1 MNFNFDQH
9 IRFNGTLNEG
19 GNAIRSSSPV
29 RGDKALPIAEKVI
42 GILKEKYPETDF
54 APIGSVGKKN
64 SEQTSSDIDIAVE
77 LDFSESENVT
87 EVLKE
92 KYPDMEIKSMKG
104 LHILSVG
111 LPYESKVVQVDL
123 MFFPDIELAKF
134 FYHSPDFTKNESE
147 FKGSVRNML
156 MTSILKNIP
165 VQGYRNTTFDNGHVK
180 DLYKYSFNP
189 EKGLVILHQSFEGKD
204 GQERKTKQTIK
215 EDTVEVSKDVD
226 EIVKFMMGEEAD
238 LSTVSSFESMVD
250 WMRTDKF
257 PYNDFNEH
265 IFEDLVEYI
274 DKQTPEFTDKVCKYI
289 SGKNGEV
296 SERKVFRKLGD
307 VLKESFVRKTAD
319 KDSAN
324 SMVAKADES
333 VKITFE
339 MTIGKCIDLVR
350 HLLNEDYL
358 ETDDEEITDNQTF
371 LCIPLNDTGDIYA
384 SKMHLDLGSKH
395 FFLLY
400 SRYDESIDDNEY
412 YSFDFDIH
420 WDEKPSDGF
429 LSHRE
434 YAEIVNMYRHVLER
448 TQELGGV
455 YFDNRDLSSVAESL
469 EELEVTGMITKES
482 YKKYLWAKEQV
493 SEEEDDEYF
502 NESFVRKISD
512 KNTKD
517 LESYADE
524 IAFNVEEVLKK
535 IVEMYSSEGHLF
547 FSVDTY
553 SYIWLP
559 MPYEG
564 DINEDDTF
572 VNDEGLYPAAVL
584 FSKYNDG
591 GEFDTTRLLVRFA
604 ENNPDAEVS
613 AENDEYFSELSLENQ
628 HKICS
633 LVADV
638 FGVPFSELVK
648 KSEDFHLQENR
659 LTESFTKKIGSKKVG
674 SLQSDADEVFKMTP
688 ELAMEIIRQKVFN
701 PLGWEEGED
710 TEDYEDCKDY
720 YIETGKYFNDSDTI
734 VCRFGIEG
742 FDYNYEGEFEME
754 IRFCN
759 FGYKSPDFKSEVRD
773 EWGVLFR
780 FGISNCSKGDIDFVL
795 GDKFFRNPSD
805 YRDFYRLNQQSID
818 TLIHILNIIGLRH
831 PDDETIGYE
840 GGPYRTLRYGD
851 DDVYRMFI
859 YCDTFNLSELY
870 QYMDEDSKDYYDSV
884 REEFMENDEY
894 NEEDY

>member
-1 MNFNFDQH
+1 MNFNFDRH
-9 IRFNGTLNEG
+9 IRLVRTLNEG
-19 GNAIRSSSPV
+19 GNAIKSSSPV
-29 RGDKALPIAEKVI
+29 SGDKALPIAEKVI
-42 GILKEKYPETDF
+42 GILKERYPDTEF

-64 SEQTSSDIDIAVE
+64 AEQTSGDIDIAVE
-77 LDFSESENVT
+77 LDFSESENVKK
-87 EVLKE
+87 VLEE

-104 LHILSVG
+104 LRILSVG
-111 LPYESKVVQVDL
+111 LPYESQVVQVDL

-165 VQGYRNTTFDNGHVK
+165 VQDYRNTTFENGHVK

-215 EDTVEVSKDVD
+215 DDTVEVSKNVE
-226 EIVKFMMGEEAD
+226 EIVKFMMGEDAD

-257 PYNDFNEH
+257 PYSDFNEH
-265 IFEDLVEYI
+265 IFEDLMEYV
-274 DKQTPEFTDKVCKYI
+274 DKQTPEFMEDVRNYI
-289 SGKNGEV
+289 NSGNKGI

-307 VLKESFVRKTAD
+307 VLKESFIRKTAD
-319 KDSAN
+319 KGSVN
-324 SMVAKADES
+324 SIVDKADES

-339 MTIGKCIDLVR
+339 MTIDKCMELVR
-350 HLLNEDYL
+350 RLLNEDYL
-358 ETDDEEITDNQTF
+358 ESDEGEVTDNQTF
-371 LCIPLNDTGDIYA
+371 LYIPLNDTCESYTVE
-384 SKMHLDLGSKH
+384 MNLDLRSKH
-395 FFLLY
+395 FFLTY
-400 SRYDESIDDNEY
+400 PCYNKSIDDNEY

-429 LSHRE
+429 LSQRE
-434 YAEIVNMYRHVLER
+434 YDEIVNMCRHVLER

-455 YFDNRDLSSVAESL
+455 YYDSIDLSSVAESL

-502 NESFVRKISD
+502 NESFIRKTSG
-512 KNTKD
+512 KNVKD
-517 LESYADE
+517 LESSADE
-524 IAFNVEEVLKK
+524 IAFNVEEILKK
-535 IVEMYSSEGHLF
+535 IVEMYSSEGHN
-547 FSVDTY
+547 SAETY

-572 VNDEGLYPAAVL
+572 VNDEGLYPTAVL

-604 ENNPDAEVS
+604 ENNPNAEVS

-628 HKICS
+628 RKICS

-648 KSEDFHLQENR
+648 KSEDFHLQESL
-659 LTESFTKKIGSKKVG
+659 LTESFTGRIGNRKGKDLRSDSDKVF
-674 SLQSDADEVFKMTP
+674 EMTP
-688 ELAMEIIRQKVFN
+688 ESAMEIIRQKVFN
-701 PLGWEEGED
+701 PLEWIEGDESD
-710 TEDYEDCKDY
+710 GKDY
-720 YIETGKYFNDSDTI
+720 HISTDHNSYHDNDVIT
-734 VCRFGIEG
+734 CYFGIEG
-742 FDYNYEGEFEME
+742 FDYDYEDEFSME

-759 FGYKSPDFKSEVRD
+759 FGLSYPNFSKEVRGK
-773 EWGVLFR
+773 WGISFR
-780 FGISNCSKGDIDFVL
+780 FGISSCSQGDIDFVL
-795 GDKFFRNPSD
+795 GDKLFRNPSD
-805 YRDFYRLNQQSID
+805 YRDYYKLNYQSIG
-818 TLIHILNIIGLRH
+818 TLIDILKLIGLRH
-831 PDDETIGYE
+831 PYDETVGYE
-840 GGPYRTLRYGD
+840 GGPYHTLSYGD
-851 DDVYRMFI
+851 VSVYSMFI

-870 QYMDEDSKDYYDSV
+870 KYMDESSKDFYDLTKES
-884 REEFMENDEY
+884 FQENDEFY
-894 NEEDY
+894 DEEDY

>member
-1 MNFNFDQH
+1 MNFNFDRH
-9 IRFNGTLNEG
+9 IRLDRTLNEG
-19 GNAIRSSSPV
+19 GNAIKSSSPV
-29 RGDKALPIAEKVI
+29 SGDKALPIAEKVI
-42 GILKEKYPETDF
+42 GILKERYPDTEF

-64 SEQTSSDIDIAVE
+64 AEQTSGDIDIAVE
-77 LDFSESENVT
+77 LDFSESENVK

-111 LPYESKVVQVDL
+111 LPYESQVVQVDL

-165 VQGYRNTTFDNGHVK
+165 VQDYRNTTFENGHVK

-215 EDTVEVSKDVD
+215 DDTVEVSKNVE
-226 EIVKFMMGEEAD
+226 EIVKFMMGEDAD

-257 PYNDFNEH
+257 PYSDFNEH
-265 IFEDLVEYI
+265 IFEDLMEYV
-274 DKQTPEFTDKVCKYI
+274 DKQTPEFTEDVRNYI
-289 SGKNGEV
+289 NSGNKGI

-319 KDSAN
+319 KDSVN
-324 SMVAKADES
+324 SIVDKADES

-339 MTIGKCIDLVR
+339 MTIGKCMELAR
-350 HLLNEDYL
+350 RLLDEDYL
-358 ETDDEEITDNQTF
+358 ESVEEEITDNQTF
-371 LCIPLNDTGDIYA
+371 LCIPLNDTGESYT
-384 SKMHLDLGSKH
+384 SEMNLDLRSKH
-395 FFLLY
+395 FFLIY
-400 SRYDESIDDNEY
+400 SCYNKSRDDNEY

-429 LSHRE
+429 LSQKE
-434 YAEIVNMYRHVLER
+434 YDEIVNMYRHVLER

-455 YFDNRDLSSVAESL
+455 YFDSMDLSSVAESL

-502 NESFVRKISD
+502 NESFIRKISD
-512 KNTKD
+512 KNAKD
-517 LESYADE
+517 LESSADE
-524 IAFNVEEVLKK
+524 ITFNVEEILKK
-535 IVEMYSSEGHLF
+535 IVEMYSSEGH
-547 FSVDTY
+547 Y
-553 SYIWLP
+553 SAEAYRYIWLP

-564 DINEDDTF
+564 DINVDDTF
-572 VNDEGLYPAAVL
+572 VNDEGLYPTAVL

-628 HKICS
+628 RKICS
-633 LVADV
+633 LVAEV

-648 KSEDFHLQENR
+648 KSEDFHLQESL
-659 LTESFTKKIGSKKVG
+659 LTESFTGRIVNRKGKD
-674 SLQSDADEVFKMTP
+674 LRSDADKVFEMTP
-688 ELAMEIIRQKVFN
+688 DSAIFIIRQKVFN
-701 PLGWEEGED
+701 PLEWIEGDEAD
-710 TEDYEDCKDY
+710 GKDY
-720 YIETGKYFNDSDTI
+720 YISTDHNSYYDNDVIT
-734 VCRFGIEG
+734 CHFGIEG
-742 FDYNYEGEFEME
+742 FDYDYEDEFSMK

-759 FGYKSPDFKSEVRD
+759 FGLSYPNFSKEVRG
-773 EWGVLFR
+773 EWGISFR
-780 FGISNCSKGDIDFVL
+780 FGISSCSQGDIDFVL
-795 GDKFFRNPSD
+795 GDKLFKNPSD
-805 YRDFYRLNQQSID
+805 YMDYYKLNNQSIG
-818 TLIHILNIIGLRH
+818 TLIDILKLIGLRH
-831 PDDETIGYE
+831 PDDETVGYE
-840 GGPYRTLRYGD
+840 GGRYHTLRYGD
-851 DDVYRMFI
+851 ESVYRMFI

-870 QYMDEDSKDYYDSV
+870 KYMDESSKEFYDLTKES
-884 REEFMENDEY
+884 FQENDEY
-894 NEEDY
+894 DEEEY

>member
-1 MNFNFDQH
+1 MNFNFDRH
-9 IRFNGTLNEG
+9 IRLDRTLNEG
-19 GNAIRSSSPV
+19 GNAIKSSSPV
-29 RGDKALPIAEKVI
+29 SGDKALPIAEKVI
-42 GILKEKYPETDF
+42 GILKERYPDTEF

-64 SEQTSSDIDIAVE
+64 AEQTSGDIDIAVE
-77 LDFSESENVT
+77 LDFSESENVKK
-87 EVLKE
+87 VLEE

-104 LHILSVG
+104 LRILSVG
-111 LPYESKVVQVDL
+111 LPYDNQVVQVDL

-165 VQGYRNTTFDNGHVK
+165 VQDYRNTTFENGHVK

-215 EDTVEVSKDVD
+215 DDTVEVSKNVE
-226 EIVKFMMGEEAD
+226 EIVKFMMGEDAD

-257 PYNDFNEH
+257 PYSDFNEH
-265 IFEDLVEYI
+265 IFEDLMEYV
-274 DKQTPEFTDKVCKYI
+274 DKQTPEFMENVRNYI
-289 SGKNGEV
+289 NSGNKGI
-296 SERKVFRKLGD
+296 SERKIFRKLGD

-319 KDSAN
+319 KDSVN
-324 SMVAKADES
+324 SIVDKADES

-339 MTIGKCIDLVR
+339 MTIGKCMELVR
-350 HLLNEDYL
+350 RLFNEDYL
-358 ETDDEEITDNQTF
+358 ESDEEEITDNQTF
-371 LCIPLNDTGDIYA
+371 LYIPLNDTCESYTVE
-384 SKMHLDLGSKH
+384 MNLDLRSKH
-395 FFLLY
+395 FFLTY
-400 SRYDESIDDNEY
+400 PCYNKSIDDNEY

-429 LSHRE
+429 LSQRE
-434 YAEIVNMYRHVLER
+434 YDEIVNMCRHVLER

-455 YFDNRDLSSVAESL
+455 YYDSIDLSSVAESL

-502 NESFVRKISD
+502 NESFIRKTSG
-512 KNTKD
+512 KNAKD
-517 LESYADE
+517 LESSADE
-524 IAFNVEEVLKK
+524 ITFNVEEILKK
-535 IVEMYSSEGHLF
+535 IVEMYSSEGQN
-547 FSVDTY
+547 SAETY

-604 ENNPDAEVS
+604 ENNPNAEVS
-613 AENDEYFSELSLENQ
+613 AENDEHFSELSLENQ
-628 HKICS
+628 RKICS

-648 KSEDFHLQENR
+648 KSEEFHLQESL
-659 LTESFTKKIGSKKVG
+659 LTESFTGRIGNRKGKDLRSDSDKVF
-674 SLQSDADEVFKMTP
+674 EMTP
-688 ELAMEIIRQKVFN
+688 ESAMEIIRQKVFN
-701 PLGWEEGED
+701 PLEWIEGDESD
-710 TEDYEDCKDY
+710 GKDY
-720 YIETGKYFNDSDTI
+720 HISTDHNSYHDNDVIT
-734 VCRFGIEG
+734 CYFGIEG
-742 FDYNYEGEFEME
+742 FDYDYEDEFSME

-759 FGYKSPDFKSEVRD
+759 FGLSYPNFSKEVGGK
-773 EWGVLFR
+773 WGISFR
-780 FGISNCSKGDIDFVL
+780 FGISSCSQGDIDFVL
-795 GDKFFRNPSD
+795 GDKLFRNPSD
-805 YRDFYRLNQQSID
+805 YRDYYKLNYQSIG
-818 TLIHILNIIGLRH
+818 TLIDILKLIGLRH
-831 PDDETIGYE
+831 PYDETVGYE
-840 GGPYRTLRYGD
+840 GGPYHTLRYGD
-851 DDVYRMFI
+851 VSVYKMFI

-870 QYMDEDSKDYYDSV
+870 KYMDESSKDFYDLTKES
-884 REEFMENDEY
+884 FQKNDEFY
-894 NEEDY
+894 DEEDY

>member
-1 MNFNFDQH
+1 MNFNFDRH
-9 IRFNGTLNEG
+9 IRLDRTLNEG
-19 GNAIRSSSPV
+19 GNAIKSSSPV
-29 RGDKALPIAEKVI
+29 SGDKALPIAEKVI
-42 GILKEKYPETDF
+42 GILKERYPDTEF

-64 SEQTSSDIDIAVE
+64 AEQTSGDIDIAVE
-77 LDFSESENVT
+77 LDFSESENVKK
-87 EVLKE
+87 VLEE

-111 LPYESKVVQVDL
+111 LPYESQVVQVDL

-134 FYHSPDFTKNESE
+134 FYHSPDFTKNESK

-165 VQGYRNTTFDNGHVK
+165 VQDYRNTTFENGHIK
-180 DLYKYSFNP
+180 DLYKYFFNP

-215 EDTVEVSKDVD
+215 DDTVEVSKNVE
-226 EIVKFMMGEEAD
+226 EIVKFMMGEDAD

-257 PYNDFNEH
+257 PYSDFNEH
-265 IFEDLVEYI
+265 IFEDLMEYV
-274 DKQTPEFTDKVCKYI
+274 DKQTPEFTEDVRNYI
-289 SGKNGEV
+289 NSGNKGI

-307 VLKESFVRKTAD
+307 VLKESFIRKTAD
-319 KDSAN
+319 KDSVN
-324 SMVAKADES
+324 SIVDKADES

-339 MTIGKCIDLVR
+339 MTIGKCMELVR
-350 HLLNEDYL
+350 RLLDEDYL
-358 ETDDEEITDNQTF
+358 ESDEEEITDNQTF
-371 LCIPLNDTGDIYA
+371 LCIPLNDTGESYT
-384 SKMHLDLGSKH
+384 SEMNLDLRSKH
-395 FFLLY
+395 FFLIY
-400 SRYDESIDDNEY
+400 SCYNKSIDDNEY

-429 LSHRE
+429 LSQRE
-434 YAEIVNMYRHVLER
+434 YDEIVNMYRHVLER

-455 YFDNRDLSSVAESL
+455 YFDSMDLSSVAESL

-502 NESFVRKISD
+502 NESFTRKTSD
-512 KNTKD
+512 KNAKD
-517 LESYADE
+517 LESSSDE
-524 IAFNVEEVLKK
+524 ITFNVEEILKK
-535 IVEMYSSEGHLF
+535 IVEMYSSEGHY
-547 FSVDTY
+547 SAETY

-572 VNDEGLYPAAVL
+572 VNDEGLYPTAVL

-604 ENNPDAEVS
+604 ENNPNAEVS

-628 HKICS
+628 RKICS
-633 LVADV
+633 LVAEV

-648 KSEDFHLQENR
+648 KSEDFHLQESL
-659 LTESFTKKIGSKKVG
+659 LTESFTSRIGNRKGKD
-674 SLQSDADEVFKMTP
+674 LRSDADKVFEMTP
-688 ELAMEIIRQKVFN
+688 DSAMEIIRQKVFN
-701 PLGWEEGED
+701 PLEWIEGD
-710 TEDYEDCKDY
+710 DANGKDY
-720 YIETGKYFNDSDTI
+720 HISTDHNSYHDNDVIT
-734 VCRFGIEG
+734 CHFGIEG
-742 FDYNYEGEFEME
+742 FDYDYEDEFSME

-759 FGYKSPDFKSEVRD
+759 FGLSYPNFSKEVRGK
-773 EWGVLFR
+773 WGISFR
-780 FGISNCSKGDIDFVL
+780 FGISSCSQGDIDFVL
-795 GDKFFRNPSD
+795 GDKLFRNPSD
-805 YRDFYRLNQQSID
+805 YRDYYKLNYQSIG
-818 TLIHILNIIGLRH
+818 TLIDILKLIGLRH
-831 PDDETIGYE
+831 PDDETVGYE
-840 GGPYRTLRYGD
+840 GGPYHTLRYGD
-851 DDVYRMFI
+851 ESVYRMFI

-870 QYMDEDSKDYYDSV
+870 KYMDESSKEFYDLTKESFQ
-884 REEFMENDEY
+884 EYDEY
-894 NEEDY
+894 DEEDY

>member
-1 MNFNFDQH
+1 MNFNFDRH
-9 IRFNGTLNEG
+9 IRLDRTLNEG
-19 GNAIRSSSPV
+19 GNAIKSSSPV
-29 RGDKALPIAEKVI
+29 SGDKALPIAEKVI
-42 GILKEKYPETDF
+42 GILKERYPDTEF

-64 SEQTSSDIDIAVE
+64 AEQTSGDIDIAVE
-77 LDFSESENVT
+77 LDFSESENVK

-92 KYPDMEIKSMKG
+92 KYPDMEINSMKG

-111 LPYESKVVQVDL
+111 LPYESQVVQVDL

-165 VQGYRNTTFDNGHVK
+165 VQDYRNTTFENGHIK

-215 EDTVEVSKDVD
+215 DDTVEVSKNVE
-226 EIVKFMMGEEAD
+226 EIVKFMMGEDAD

-257 PYNDFNEH
+257 PYSDFNEH
-265 IFEDLVEYI
+265 IFEDLMEYV
-274 DKQTPEFTDKVCKYI
+274 DKQTPEFMEDVRNYI
-289 SGKNGEV
+289 NSGNKGI

-307 VLKESFVRKTAD
+307 VLKESFIRKTAD

-324 SMVAKADES
+324 SIVGKADES

-339 MTIGKCIDLVR
+339 MTIGKCMELVR
-350 HLLNEDYL
+350 RLLDEDYL
-358 ETDDEEITDNQTF
+358 ESDEEEITDNQTF
-371 LCIPLNDTGDIYA
+371 LCIPLNDTGESYT
-384 SKMHLDLGSKH
+384 SEMNLDLRSKH
-395 FFLLY
+395 FFLRY
-400 SRYDESIDDNEY
+400 SCYNKSIDDNEY
-412 YSFDFDIH
+412 YSFDFNIH

-429 LSHRE
+429 LSQRE
-434 YAEIVNMYRHVLER
+434 YDEIVNMYRHVIER

-455 YFDNRDLSSVAESL
+455 YIDSMDLSSVAESL

-482 YKKYLWAKEQV
+482 YKRYLWAKEQV

-502 NESFVRKISD
+502 NESFIRKTSD
-512 KNTKD
+512 KNAKD
-517 LESYADE
+517 LESSADE
-524 IAFNVEEVLKK
+524 IAFNVEEILKK
-535 IVEMYSSEGHLF
+535 IVEMYSSEGHN
-547 FSVDTY
+547 SAETY

-572 VNDEGLYPAAVL
+572 VNDEGLYPTAIL

-604 ENNPDAEVS
+604 ENNPNAEVS
-613 AENDEYFSELSLENQ
+613 AENDEYFSELSLDNQ
-628 HKICS
+628 RKICS

-648 KSEDFHLQENR
+648 KSEDFHLQESL
-659 LTESFTKKIGSKKVG
+659 LTESFTSRISNRKGKD
-674 SLQSDADEVFKMTP
+674 LRSDADKVFEMTP
-688 ELAMEIIRQKVFN
+688 ESAMEIIRQKVFN
-701 PLGWEEGED
+701 PLEWIEGDEAD
-710 TEDYEDCKDY
+710 GEDY
-720 YIETGKYFNDSDTI
+720 YISTDHNSYHDNDVIT
-734 VCRFGIEG
+734 CYFGIEG
-742 FDYNYEGEFEME
+742 FDYDYEDEFSME

-759 FGYKSPDFKSEVRD
+759 FGLSDPNFSKEVRGK
-773 EWGVLFR
+773 WGISFR
-780 FGISNCSKGDIDFVL
+780 FGISSCSQGDIDFVL
-795 GDKFFRNPSD
+795 GDKLFRNPSD
-805 YRDFYRLNQQSID
+805 YRDYYKLNYQSIG
-818 TLIHILNIIGLRH
+818 TLIDILKLIGLRH
-831 PDDETIGYE
+831 PYDETVGYE
-840 GGPYRTLRYGD
+840 GGPYHTLSYGD
-851 DDVYRMFI
+851 ESVYSMFI

-870 QYMDEDSKDYYDSV
+870 KYMDESSKDFYDLTKES
-884 REEFMENDEY
+884 FQENDEFY
-894 NEEDY
+894 DEEDY

>member
-1 MNFNFDQH
+1 MNFNFDRH
-9 IRFNGTLNEG
+9 IRLDRTLNEG
-19 GNAIRSSSPV
+19 GNAIKSSSPV
-29 RGDKALPIAEKVI
+29 SGDKALPIAEKVI
-42 GILKEKYPETDF
+42 GILKERYPDTEF

-64 SEQTSSDIDIAVE
+64 AEQTSGDIDIAVE
-77 LDFSESENVT
+77 LDFSESENVKK
-87 EVLKE
+87 VLEE

-111 LPYESKVVQVDL
+111 LPYESQVVQVDL

-134 FYHSPDFTKNESE
+134 FYHSPDFTRNESE

-165 VQGYRNTTFDNGHVK
+165 VQDYRNTTFENGHIK

-215 EDTVEVSKDVD
+215 DDTVEVSKNVE
-226 EIVKFMMGEEAD
+226 EIVKFMMGEDAD

-257 PYNDFNEH
+257 PYSDFNEH
-265 IFEDLVEYI
+265 IFEDLMEYV
-274 DKQTPEFTDKVCKYI
+274 DKQTPEFTEDVRNYI
-289 SGKNGEV
+289 NSGNKGI

-324 SMVAKADES
+324 SIVDKADES

-339 MTIGKCIDLVR
+339 MTIGKCMELVR
-350 HLLNEDYL
+350 RLLDEDYL
-358 ETDDEEITDNQTF
+358 ESDEEEITDNQTF
-371 LCIPLNDTGDIYA
+371 LCIPLNDTGESYT
-384 SKMHLDLGSKH
+384 SEMNLDLRSKH
-395 FFLLY
+395 FFLIY
-400 SRYDESIDDNEY
+400 SCYNKSIDDNEY

-429 LSHRE
+429 LSQRE
-434 YAEIVNMYRHVLER
+434 YDEIVNMYRHVLER

-455 YFDNRDLSSVAESL
+455 YFDSMDLSSVAESL

-482 YKKYLWAKEQV
+482 YEKYLWAKEQV

-502 NESFVRKISD
+502 NESFIRKTTD

-517 LESYADE
+517 LESSADE
-524 IAFNVEEVLKK
+524 ITFNVEEVLKK
-535 IVEMYSSEGHLF
+535 IVEMYSSEGHY
-547 FSVDTY
+547 SAETY

-604 ENNPDAEVS
+604 ENNPNAEVS

-628 HKICS
+628 RKICS

-648 KSEDFHLQENR
+648 KSEDFHLQESL
-659 LTESFTKKIGSKKVG
+659 LTESFTGRISNRKGKD
-674 SLQSDADEVFKMTP
+674 LRSDADKVFEMTP
-688 ELAMEIIRQKVFN
+688 DSAMEIIRQKVFN
-701 PLGWEEGED
+701 PLEWVEGDES
-710 TEDYEDCKDY
+710 DCEDY
-720 YIETGKYFNDSDTI
+720 YISADHNSYHDNDVIT
-734 VCRFGIEG
+734 CYFGIEG
-742 FDYNYEGEFEME
+742 FDYDYEDEFSME

-759 FGYKSPDFKSEVRD
+759 FGLSYPNFSKEVRGK
-773 EWGVLFR
+773 WGISFR
-780 FGISNCSKGDIDFVL
+780 FGISSCSQGDIDFVL
-795 GDKFFRNPSD
+795 GDKLFRNPSD
-805 YRDFYRLNQQSID
+805 YRDYYKLNYQSIG
-818 TLIHILNIIGLRH
+818 TLIDILKLIGLRH
-831 PDDETIGYE
+831 PYDETVGYE
-840 GGPYRTLRYGD
+840 GGPYHTLSYGD
-851 DDVYRMFI
+851 ESVYRMFI

-870 QYMDEDSKDYYDSV
+870 KYMDESSKDFYDLTKES
-884 REEFMENDEY
+884 FQENDEFY
-894 NEEDY
+894 DEEDY

>member
-1 MNFNFDQH
+1 MNFNFDRH
-9 IRFNGTLNEG
+9 IRLDRTLNEG
-19 GNAIRSSSPV
+19 GNAIKSSSPV
-29 RGDKALPIAEKVI
+29 SGDKALPIAEKVI
-42 GILKEKYPETDF
+42 GILKERYPDTEF

-64 SEQTSSDIDIAVE
+64 AEQTSGDIDIAVE
-77 LDFSESENVT
+77 LDFSESENVKK
-87 EVLKE
+87 VLEE

-111 LPYESKVVQVDL
+111 LPYESQVVQVDL

-165 VQGYRNTTFDNGHVK
+165 VQDYRNTTFENGHVK

-215 EDTVEVSKDVD
+215 DDTVEVSKNVE
-226 EIVKFMMGEEAD
+226 EIVKFMMGEDAD

-257 PYNDFNEH
+257 PYSDFNEH
-265 IFEDLVEYI
+265 IFEDLMEYV
-274 DKQTPEFTDKVCKYI
+274 DKQTPEFMEDVRNYI
-289 SGKNGEV
+289 NSGNKGI

-307 VLKESFVRKTAD
+307 VLKESFIRKTAD
-319 KDSAN
+319 KDIAN
-324 SMVAKADES
+324 SIVDKADES

-339 MTIGKCIDLVR
+339 MTIGKCMELVR
-350 HLLNEDYL
+350 RLLDEDYL
-358 ETDDEEITDNQTF
+358 ESVEEEITDNQTF
-371 LCIPLNDTGDIYA
+371 LCIPLNDTGESYT
-384 SKMHLDLGSKH
+384 SEMNLDLRSKH
-395 FFLLY
+395 FFLRY
-400 SRYDESIDDNEY
+400 SCYNKSRDDNEY

-429 LSHRE
+429 LSQKE
-434 YAEIVNMYRHVLER
+434 YDEIVNMYRHVLER

-455 YFDNRDLSSVAESL
+455 YFDSMDLSSVVESL

-482 YKKYLWAKEQV
+482 YKLYLWAKEQV

-502 NESFVRKISD
+502 NESFIRKTTD

-517 LESYADE
+517 LESSADE

-535 IVEMYSSEGHLF
+535 IVEMYSSEGHY
-547 FSVDTY
+547 STETY

-572 VNDEGLYPAAVL
+572 VNDEGLYPTAVL

-613 AENDEYFSELSLENQ
+613 AENDEYFSELSLDNQ
-628 HKICS
+628 RKICS

-648 KSEDFHLQENR
+648 KSEDFHLQESL
-659 LTESFTKKIGSKKVG
+659 LTESFTGRISNRKGKD
-674 SLQSDADEVFKMTP
+674 LRSDADKVFEMTP
-688 ELAMEIIRQKVFN
+688 EIAMEIIRQKVFN
-701 PLGWEEGED
+701 PLEWIEGDEAD
-710 TEDYEDCKDY
+710 GKDY
-720 YIETGKYFNDSDTI
+720 YISTDHNSYHDNDVIT
-734 VCRFGIEG
+734 CYFGIEG
-742 FDYNYEGEFEME
+742 FDYDYEDEFAME
-754 IRFCN
+754 IKFCN
-759 FGYKSPDFKSEVRD
+759 FGLSHPDFNKEVRGK
-773 EWGVLFR
+773 WGISFR
-780 FGISNCSKGDIDFVL
+780 FGISSCSQGDIDFVL
-795 GDKFFRNPSD
+795 GDKLFRNPSD
-805 YRDFYRLNQQSID
+805 YRDYYKLNNQSIG
-818 TLIHILNIIGLRH
+818 TLIDILKLIGLRH
-831 PDDETIGYE
+831 SYDETVGYE
-840 GGPYRTLRYGD
+840 GGRYHTLSYGD
-851 DDVYRMFI
+851 ESVYRMFI

-870 QYMDEDSKDYYDSV
+870 KYMDESSKEFYDLTKES
-884 REEFMENDEY
+884 FQENDEY
-894 NEEDY
+894 SLKIY

>member
-1 MNFNFDQH
+1 MNFNFDRH
-9 IRFNGTLNEG
+9 IRLDRTLNEG
-19 GNAIRSSSPV
+19 GNAIKSSSPV

-42 GILKEKYPETDF
+42 GILKERYPDTEF

-64 SEQTSSDIDIAVE
+64 AEQTSGDIDIAVE
-77 LDFSESENVT
+77 LDFSESENVK

-111 LPYESKVVQVDL
+111 LPYESQVVQVDL

-165 VQGYRNTTFDNGHVK
+165 VQDYRNTTFENGHVK

-215 EDTVEVSKDVD
+215 DDTVEVSKNVE
-226 EIVKFMMGEEAD
+226 EIVKFMMGEDAD

-257 PYNDFNEH
+257 PYSDFNEH
-265 IFEDLVEYI
+265 IFEDLMEYV
-274 DKQTPEFTDKVCKYI
+274 DKQTPEFMEDVRNYI
-289 SGKNGEV
+289 NSGNKGI

-307 VLKESFVRKTAD
+307 VLKESFIRKTAD
-319 KDSAN
+319 KNSAN
-324 SMVAKADES
+324 SIVDKADES

-339 MTIGKCIDLVR
+339 MTIGKCMELVR
-350 HLLNEDYL
+350 RLLDEDYL
-358 ETDDEEITDNQTF
+358 ESVEEEITDNQTF
-371 LCIPLNDTGDIYA
+371 LCIPLNDTGESYT
-384 SKMHLDLGSKH
+384 SEMNLDLRSKH
-395 FFLLY
+395 FFLIY
-400 SRYDESIDDNEY
+400 SCYNKSRDDNEY

-429 LSHRE
+429 LSQKE
-434 YAEIVNMYRHVLER
+434 YDEIVNMYRHVLER

-455 YFDNRDLSSVAESL
+455 YFDSMDLSSVAESL

-502 NESFVRKISD
+502 NESFIRKTTD
-512 KNTKD
+512 KNAKD
-517 LESYADE
+517 LESSADE
-524 IAFNVEEVLKK
+524 ITFNVEEILKK
-535 IVEMYSSEGHLF
+535 IVEMYSSEGRY
-547 FSVDTY
+547 SAETY

-572 VNDEGLYPAAVL
+572 VNDEGLYPTAVL

-628 HKICS
+628 RKICS

-648 KSEDFHLQENR
+648 KSEDFHLQESL
-659 LTESFTKKIGSKKVG
+659 LTESFTSRISNRKGKD
-674 SLQSDADEVFKMTP
+674 LRSDADKVFEMTP
-688 ELAMEIIRQKVFN
+688 ESAMFIIRQKVFN
-701 PLGWEEGED
+701 PLEWIEGDEAD
-710 TEDYEDCKDY
+710 GKDY
-720 YIETGKYFNDSDTI
+720 YISTDHNSYHDNDAIT
-734 VCRFGIEG
+734 CYFGIEG
-742 FDYNYEGEFEME
+742 FDYDYEYEFAME
-754 IRFCN
+754 IKFCN
-759 FGYKSPDFKSEVRD
+759 FGLSHPDFNKEVRGK
-773 EWGVLFR
+773 WGISFR
-780 FGISNCSKGDIDFVL
+780 FGISSCSQGYIDFVL
-795 GDKFFRNPSD
+795 GDKLFRNPSD
-805 YRDFYRLNQQSID
+805 YRDYYKLNNQSIG
-818 TLIHILNIIGLRH
+818 TLIDILKLIGLRH
-831 PDDETIGYE
+831 PDDETVGYE
-840 GGPYRTLRYGD
+840 GGPYHTLSYGD
-851 DDVYRMFI
+851 ESVYRMFI

-870 QYMDEDSKDYYDSV
+870 KYMDESSKEFYDLTKQS
-884 REEFMENDEY
+884 FQENDEY
-894 NEEDY
+894 DEEEY

>member
-1 MNFNFDQH
+1 MNFNFDRH
-9 IRFNGTLNEG
+9 IRLVRTLNEG
-19 GNAIRSSSPV
+19 GNAIKSSSPV
-29 RGDKALPIAEKVI
+29 SGDKALPIAEKVI
-42 GILKEKYPETDF
+42 GILKERYPDTEF

-64 SEQTSSDIDIAVE
+64 AEQTSGDIDIAVE
-77 LDFSESENVT
+77 LDFSESENVKK
-87 EVLKE
+87 VLEE

-104 LHILSVG
+104 LRILSVG
-111 LPYESKVVQVDL
+111 LPYENQVVQVDL

-165 VQGYRNTTFDNGHVK
+165 VQDYRNTTFENGHIK

-215 EDTVEVSKDVD
+215 DDTVEVSKNVE
-226 EIVKFMMGEEAD
+226 EIVKFMMGEDAD

-257 PYNDFNEH
+257 PYSDFNEH
-265 IFEDLVEYI
+265 IFEDLMEYV
-274 DKQTPEFTDKVCKYI
+274 DKQTPEFMEDVRNYI
-289 SGKNGEV
+289 NSGNKGI
-296 SERKVFRKLGD
+296 SERKIFRKLGD

-319 KDSAN
+319 KDSVN
-324 SMVAKADES
+324 SIVDKADES

-339 MTIGKCIDLVR
+339 MTIGKCMELVR
-350 HLLNEDYL
+350 RLFNEDYL
-358 ETDDEEITDNQTF
+358 ESDEEEITDNQTF
-371 LCIPLNDTGDIYA
+371 LYIPLNDTCESYTVE
-384 SKMHLDLGSKH
+384 MNLDLRSKH
-395 FFLLY
+395 FFLTY
-400 SRYDESIDDNEY
+400 PCYNKSIDDNEY

-429 LSHRE
+429 LSQRE
-434 YAEIVNMYRHVLER
+434 YDEIVNMCRHVLER

-455 YFDNRDLSSVAESL
+455 YYDSIDLSSVAESL

-502 NESFVRKISD
+502 NESFIRKTSG
-512 KNTKD
+512 KNAKD
-517 LESYADE
+517 LESSADE
-524 IAFNVEEVLKK
+524 ITFNVEEILKK
-535 IVEMYSSEGHLF
+535 IVEMYSSEGHN
-547 FSVDTY
+547 SAETY

-604 ENNPDAEVS
+604 ENNPNAEVS

-628 HKICS
+628 RKICS

-648 KSEDFHLQENR
+648 KSEDFHLQESL
-659 LTESFTKKIGSKKVG
+659 LTESFTGRIGNRKGKDLRSDSDKVF
-674 SLQSDADEVFKMTP
+674 EMTP
-688 ELAMEIIRQKVFN
+688 ESAMEIIRQKVFN
-701 PLGWEEGED
+701 PLEWIEGDEAD
-710 TEDYEDCKDY
+710 GKDY
-720 YIETGKYFNDSDTI
+720 YISTDHNSYHDNDVIT
-734 VCRFGIEG
+734 CHFGIEG
-742 FDYNYEGEFEME
+742 FDYDYEDEFSME
-754 IRFCN
+754 IRFCKFGLSYPN
-759 FGYKSPDFKSEVRD
+759 FSKEVRGK
-773 EWGVLFR
+773 WGISFR
-780 FGISNCSKGDIDFVL
+780 FGISSCSQGDIDFVL
-795 GDKFFRNPSD
+795 GDKLFRNPSD
-805 YRDFYRLNQQSID
+805 YRDYYKLNYQSIG
-818 TLIHILNIIGLRH
+818 TLIEILKLIGLRH
-831 PDDETIGYE
+831 PDDETVGYE
-840 GGPYRTLRYGD
+840 GGRYHTLSYGD
-851 DDVYRMFI
+851 ESVYRMFI

-870 QYMDEDSKDYYDSV
+870 KYMDESSKYFYDLTKES
-884 REEFMENDEY
+884 FQENDEFY
-894 NEEDY
+894 DEEDY

>member
-1 MNFNFDQH
+1 MNFNFDRH
-9 IRFNGTLNEG
+9 IRLDRTLNEG
-19 GNAIRSSSPV
+19 GNAIKSSSPV
-29 RGDKALPIAEKVI
+29 SGDKALLIAEKVI
-42 GILKEKYPETDF
+42 GILKERYPDTEF

-64 SEQTSSDIDIAVE
+64 AEQTSGDIDIAVE
-77 LDFSESENVT
+77 LDFSESENVKK
-87 EVLKE
+87 VLEE

-111 LPYESKVVQVDL
+111 LPYESQVVQVDL

-134 FYHSPDFTKNESE
+134 FYHSPDFTKNESK

-165 VQGYRNTTFDNGHVK
+165 VQDYRNTTFENGHIK

-215 EDTVEVSKDVD
+215 DDTVEVSKNVE
-226 EIVKFMMGEEAD
+226 EIVKFMMGEDAD

-257 PYNDFNEH
+257 PYSDFNEH
-265 IFEDLVEYI
+265 IFEDLMEYV
-274 DKQTPEFTDKVCKYI
+274 DKQTPEFMEDVRNYI
-289 SGKNGEV
+289 NSGNKGI

-307 VLKESFVRKTAD
+307 VLKESFIRKTAD
-319 KDSAN
+319 KDSVN
-324 SMVAKADES
+324 SIVDKADES

-339 MTIGKCIDLVR
+339 MTIGKCMELVR
-350 HLLNEDYL
+350 RLLDEDYL
-358 ETDDEEITDNQTF
+358 ESDEEEITDNQTF
-371 LCIPLNDTGDIYA
+371 LCIPLNDTGERYT
-384 SKMHLDLGSKH
+384 SEMNLDLRSKH
-395 FFLLY
+395 FFLIY
-400 SRYDESIDDNEY
+400 SCYNKSIDDNEY

-429 LSHRE
+429 LSQRE
-434 YAEIVNMYRHVLER
+434 YDEIVNMYRHVLER

-455 YFDNRDLSSVAESL
+455 YFDSMDLSSVAESL

-502 NESFVRKISD
+502 NESFIRKTTD

-517 LESYADE
+517 LESSADE

-535 IVEMYSSEGHLF
+535 IVEMYSSEGHY
-547 FSVDTY
+547 SAETY

-628 HKICS
+628 RKICS

-648 KSEDFHLQENR
+648 KSEDFHLQESL
-659 LTESFTKKIGSKKVG
+659 LTESFINRIGNRKGKD
-674 SLQSDADEVFKMTP
+674 LRSDADKVFEMSP
-688 ELAMEIIRQKVFN
+688 DSAMEIIRQKVFN
-701 PLGWEEGED
+701 PLEWIEGDEAD
-710 TEDYEDCKDY
+710 GEDY
-720 YIETGKYFNDSDTI
+720 YISTDHNSYHDNDVIT
-734 VCRFGIEG
+734 CHFGIEG
-742 FDYNYEGEFEME
+742 FDYDYENEFDME
-754 IRFCN
+754 IKFCN
-759 FGYKSPDFKSEVRD
+759 FGLSYPNFSKEVRGK
-773 EWGVLFR
+773 WGISFR
-780 FGISNCSKGDIDFVL
+780 FGISSCSQGDIDFVL
-795 GDKFFRNPSD
+795 GDKLFRNPSD
-805 YRDFYRLNQQSID
+805 YRDYYKLNYQSIG
-818 TLIHILNIIGLRH
+818 TLIDILKLIGLRH
-831 PDDETIGYE
+831 PDDETFGYY
-840 GGPYRTLRYGD
+840 GSYHTLRYGD
-851 DDVYRMFI
+851 EIDYRMFI

-870 QYMDEDSKDYYDSV
+870 KYMDESSKDFYDLTKES
-884 REEFMENDEY
+884 FQENDEY
-894 NEEDY
+894 DEEDY

>member
-1 MNFNFDQH
+1 MNFNFDRH
-9 IRFNGTLNEG
+9 IRLDRTLNEG
-19 GNAIRSSSPV
+19 GNAIKSSSPV
-29 RGDKALPIAEKVI
+29 SGDKALPIAEKVI
-42 GILKEKYPETDF
+42 GILKKRYPDTEF

-64 SEQTSSDIDIAVE
+64 AEQTSGDIDIAVE
-77 LDFSESENVT
+77 LDFSESENVKK
-87 EVLKE
+87 VLEE

-111 LPYESKVVQVDL
+111 LPYESQVVQVDL

-165 VQGYRNTTFDNGHVK
+165 VQDYRNTTFENGHIK

-215 EDTVEVSKDVD
+215 DDTVEVSKNVE
-226 EIVKFMMGEEAD
+226 EIVKFMMGEDAD

-257 PYNDFNEH
+257 PYSDFNEH
-265 IFEDLVEYI
+265 IFEDLMEYV
-274 DKQTPEFTDKVCKYI
+274 DKQTPEFTEDVRNYI
-289 SGKNGEV
+289 NSGNKGI

-307 VLKESFVRKTAD
+307 VLKESFIRKTAD
-319 KDSAN
+319 KDIKN
-324 SMVAKADES
+324 SIVDKADES

-339 MTIGKCIDLVR
+339 MTIDKCMELVR
-350 HLLNEDYL
+350 RLLNEDYL
-358 ETDDEEITDNQTF
+358 ESDEGEVTDNQTF
-371 LCIPLNDTGDIYA
+371 LYIPLNDTCESYTVE
-384 SKMHLDLGSKH
+384 MNLDLRSKH
-395 FFLLY
+395 FFLTY
-400 SRYDESIDDNEY
+400 PCYNKSIDDNEY

-429 LSHRE
+429 LSQRE
-434 YAEIVNMYRHVLER
+434 YDEIVNMYRHVIER

-455 YFDNRDLSSVAESL
+455 YYDSIDLSSVAESL

-493 SEEEDDEYF
+493 SEEEDGEYF
-502 NESFVRKISD
+502 NESFIRKTSG
-512 KNTKD
+512 KNVKD
-517 LESYADE
+517 LESSADE

-535 IVEMYSSEGHLF
+535 IVEMYSSEGHY
-547 FSVDTY
+547 SGETY

-572 VNDEGLYPAAVL
+572 VNDEGLYPTAVL

-613 AENDEYFSELSLENQ
+613 AENDEYFSELSLDNQ
-628 HKICS
+628 RKICS

-648 KSEDFHLQENR
+648 KSEDFHLQESL
-659 LTESFTKKIGSKKVG
+659 LTESFTSRISNRKGKD
-674 SLQSDADEVFKMTP
+674 LRSDADKVFEMTP
-688 ELAMEIIRQKVFN
+688 ESAMEIIRQKVFN
-701 PLGWEEGED
+701 PLEWIEGDEAD
-710 TEDYEDCKDY
+710 GKDY
-720 YIETGKYFNDSDTI
+720 YISTDHNSYHDNDAIT
-734 VCRFGIEG
+734 CYFGIEG
-742 FDYNYEGEFEME
+742 FDYDYENEFDME
-754 IRFCN
+754 IKFCN
-759 FGYKSPDFKSEVRD
+759 FGLSYPNFSKEVRGK
-773 EWGVLFR
+773 WGISFR
-780 FGISNCSKGDIDFVL
+780 FDISSCPQGDIDFVL
-795 GDKFFRNPSD
+795 GDKLFRNPSD
-805 YRDFYRLNQQSID
+805 YRDYYKLNYQSIG
-818 TLIHILNIIGLRH
+818 TLIDILKLIGLRH
-831 PDDETIGYE
+831 PYDETVGYE
-840 GGPYRTLRYGD
+840 GGPYHTLSYGD
-851 DDVYRMFI
+851 ESVYSMFI

-870 QYMDEDSKDYYDSV
+870 KYMDESSKDFYDLTKES
-884 REEFMENDEY
+884 FQENDEFY
-894 NEEDY
+894 DEEDY

>member
-1 MNFNFDQH
+1 MNFNFDRH
-9 IRFNGTLNEG
+9 IRLDRTLNEG
-19 GNAIRSSSPV
+19 GNAIKSSSPV
-29 RGDKALPIAEKVI
+29 SGDKALPIAEKVI
-42 GILKEKYPETDF
+42 GILKERYPDTEF

-64 SEQTSSDIDIAVE
+64 AEQTSGDIDIAVE
-77 LDFSESENVT
+77 LDFSESENVKK
-87 EVLKE
+87 VLEE

-104 LHILSVG
+104 LRILSVG
-111 LPYESKVVQVDL
+111 LPYESQVVQVDL

-165 VQGYRNTTFDNGHVK
+165 VQDYRNTTFENGHIK

-215 EDTVEVSKDVD
+215 DDTVEVSKNVE
-226 EIVKFMMGEEAD
+226 EIVKFMMGEDAD

-257 PYNDFNEH
+257 PYSDFNEH
-265 IFEDLVEYI
+265 IFEDLMEYV
-274 DKQTPEFTDKVCKYI
+274 DKQTPEFMEDVRNYI
-289 SGKNGEV
+289 NSGNKGI

-307 VLKESFVRKTAD
+307 VLKESFIRKTAD
-319 KDSAN
+319 KDSVN
-324 SMVAKADES
+324 SIVDKADES

-339 MTIGKCIDLVR
+339 MTISKCMELVR
-350 HLLNEDYL
+350 RLFNEDYL
-358 ETDDEEITDNQTF
+358 ESDEEEITDNQTF
-371 LCIPLNDTGDIYA
+371 LYIPLNDTCESYTVE
-384 SKMHLDLGSKH
+384 MNLDLRSKH
-395 FFLLY
+395 FFLEY
-400 SRYDESIDDNEY
+400 PCYNKSIDDNEY

-429 LSHRE
+429 LSQKE
-434 YAEIVNMYRHVLER
+434 YDEIVNMYRHVLER

-455 YFDNRDLSSVAESL
+455 YYDSIDLSSVAESL

-502 NESFVRKISD
+502 NESFIRKTSG
-512 KNTKD
+512 KNAKD
-517 LESYADE
+517 LESSADE
-524 IAFNVEEVLKK
+524 ITFNVEEILKK
-535 IVEMYSSEGHLF
+535 IVEMYSSEGHN
-547 FSVDTY
+547 SAETY

-628 HKICS
+628 RKICS

-648 KSEDFHLQENR
+648 KSEDFHLQESL
-659 LTESFTKKIGSKKVG
+659 LTESFTNRIGNRKGKD
-674 SLQSDADEVFKMTP
+674 LRSDADKVFEMTP
-688 ELAMEIIRQKVFN
+688 ESAMEIIRQKVFN
-701 PLGWEEGED
+701 PLEWIEGDESD
-710 TEDYEDCKDY
+710 GKDY
-720 YIETGKYFNDSDTI
+720 HISTDHNSYHDNDVIT
-734 VCRFGIEG
+734 CHFGIEG
-742 FDYNYEGEFEME
+742 FDYDYEDEFSME

-759 FGYKSPDFKSEVRD
+759 FGLSYPNFSKEVSGK
-773 EWGVLFR
+773 WGISFR
-780 FGISNCSKGDIDFVL
+780 FGISSCSQGDIDFVL
-795 GDKFFRNPSD
+795 GDKLFRNSSD
-805 YRDFYRLNQQSID
+805 YRDYYKLNYQSIG
-818 TLIHILNIIGLRH
+818 TLIEILKLIGLRH
-831 PDDETIGYE
+831 PDDETVGYE
-840 GGPYRTLRYGD
+840 GGRYHTLSYGD
-851 DDVYRMFI
+851 ESVYRMFI

-870 QYMDEDSKDYYDSV
+870 KYMDESSKDFYDLTKES
-884 REEFMENDEY
+884 FQENDEFY
-894 NEEDY
+894 DEEDY

>member
-1 MNFNFDQH
+1 MNFNFDRH
-9 IRFNGTLNEG
+9 IRFNRTLNEG
-19 GNAIRSSSPV
+19 GNAIKSSSPV

-42 GILKEKYPETDF
+42 GILKGKYPETEF

-64 SEQTSSDIDIAVE
+64 SEQTSGDIDIAVE

-87 EVLKE
+87 EVLKA

-104 LHILSVG
+104 LRILSVG
-111 LPYESKVVQVDL
+111 FPYKRQVVQVDL

-165 VQGYRNTTFDNGHVK
+165 VQGYRNTTFNNGHVK
-180 DLYKYSFNP
+180 DIYKYSFSP

-215 EDTVEVSKDVD
+215 DDTVEVSKNVE
-226 EIVKFMMGEEAD
+226 EIVKFMMGEDAN

-257 PYNDFNEH
+257 PYSDFNEH
-265 IFEDLVEYI
+265 IFEDLMEYV
-274 DKQTPEFTDKVCKYI
+274 DKQTPEFMEDVRNYI
-289 SGKNGEV
+289 NSGNKGI

-307 VLKESFVRKTAD
+307 VLKESFIRKTAD

-324 SMVAKADES
+324 SIVDKADES

-339 MTIGKCIDLVR
+339 MTIGKCMELVR

-358 ETDDEEITDNQTF
+358 ESDEEEITDNQTF
-371 LCIPLNDTGDIYA
+371 LCIPLNDTGESYT
-384 SKMHLDLGSKH
+384 SELNLDLRSKH
-395 FFLLY
+395 FFLIY
-400 SRYDESIDDNEY
+400 SCYNKSIDENEY

-429 LSHRE
+429 LSQRE
-434 YAEIVNMYRHVLER
+434 YDEIVNMYRHVLER

-455 YFDNRDLSSVAESL
+455 YFDSMDLSSVAESL

-482 YKKYLWAKEQV
+482 YEKYLWAKEQV

-502 NESFVRKISD
+502 NESFIRKTID
-512 KNTKD
+512 KNAKD
-517 LESYADE
+517 LESSADE
-524 IAFNVEEVLKK
+524 IAFNVEEILKK
-535 IVEMYSSEGHLF
+535 IVEMYSSEGHY
-547 FSVDTY
+547 SAETY

-572 VNDEGLYPAAVL
+572 VNDEGLYPTAVL

-604 ENNPDAEVS
+604 ENNPNAEVS

-628 HKICS
+628 RKICS

-648 KSEDFHLQENR
+648 KSENFHLQENM
-659 LTESFTKKIGSKKVG
+659 LTESFTKKISSKKKG
-674 SLQSDADEVFKMTP
+674 SLQSNADEVFKMTP
-688 ELAMEIIRQKVFN
+688 EFAMEIIRQKVFN
-701 PLGWEEGED
+701 PLGWEEGDEED
-710 TEDYEDCKDY
+710 GRDY
-720 YIETGKYFNDSDTI
+720 YISSEHNSYHDNDVIT
-734 VCRFGIEG
+734 CYFGIEG
-742 FDYNYEGEFEME
+742 FDYEYENEFSME

-759 FGYKSPDFKSEVRD
+759 FGLSHPNFSKEVRS
-773 EWGVLFR
+773 EWGVSFR

-795 GDKFFRNPSD
+795 GNKFFRNPSD
-805 YRDFYRLNQQSID
+805 YRDYYRLNHQSID

-831 PDDETIGYE
+831 PEDETIGYE
-840 GGPYRTLRYGD
+840 GGPYHTLHYGD

-870 QYMDEDSKDYYDSV
+870 QYMDEESKDYYDSV
-884 REEFMENDEY
+884 REELQENDGY
-894 NEEDY
+894 DEEDY

>member
-482 YKKYLWAKEQV
+482 YKKYLWVKEQV

-659 LTESFTKKIGSKKVG
+659 LTESFTKKIGSKKEG
-674 SLQSDADEVFKMTP
+674 SLQSDADKVFKMTP
-688 ELAMEIIRQKVFN
+688 ELAMEIVRQKVFN
-701 PLGWEEGED
+701 PLEWIEGDE
-710 TEDYEDCKDY
+710 EDCEDY
-720 YIETGKYFNDSDTI
+720 YISTDHNSYHDNDVI
-734 VCRFGIEG
+734 ACYFGIEG
-742 FDYNYEGEFEME
+742 FDYVYENDFSME
-754 IRFCN
+754 IKFCN
-759 FGYKSPDFKSEVRD
+759 FGLSFPDFNKEVRGK
-773 EWGVLFR
+773 WGIAFR
-780 FGISNCSKGDIDFVL
+780 FGISSCSQGDIDFVL
-795 GDKFFRNPSD
+795 GDKLFRNPSD
-805 YRDFYRLNQQSID
+805 YRDYYKLNYQSIG
-818 TLIHILNIIGLRH
+818 TLIDILKLIGLKH
-831 PDDETIGYE
+831 PDDETVGYE
-840 GGPYRTLRYGD
+840 YGPYQTLSYGD
-851 DDVYRMFI
+851 ESVYRMFI

-870 QYMDEDSKDYYDSV
+870 KYMDESSKEFYDLTKQS
-884 REEFMENDEY
+884 FQENDEY
-894 NEEDY
+894 DEEEY

>member
-1 MNFNFDQH
+1 MNFNFDRH
-9 IRFNGTLNEG
+9 IRLDRTLNEG
-19 GNAIRSSSPV
+19 GNAIKSSSPV
-29 RGDKALPIAEKVI
+29 SGDKALPIAEKVI
-42 GILKEKYPETDF
+42 GILKERYPDTEF

-64 SEQTSSDIDIAVE
+64 AEQTSGDIDIAVE
-77 LDFSESENVT
+77 LDFSESENVKK
-87 EVLKE
+87 VLEE

-104 LHILSVG
+104 LRILSVG
-111 LPYESKVVQVDL
+111 LPYDNQVVQVDL

-165 VQGYRNTTFDNGHVK
+165 VQDYRNTTFENGHVK

-215 EDTVEVSKDVD
+215 DDTVEVSKNVE
-226 EIVKFMMGEEAD
+226 EIVKFMMGEDAD

-257 PYNDFNEH
+257 PYSDFNEH
-265 IFEDLVEYI
+265 IFEDLMEYV
-274 DKQTPEFTDKVCKYI
+274 DKQTPEFMENVRNYI
-289 SGKNGEV
+289 NSGNKGI
-296 SERKVFRKLGD
+296 SERKIFRKLGD

-319 KDSAN
+319 KDSVN
-324 SMVAKADES
+324 SIVDKADES

-339 MTIGKCIDLVR
+339 MTIGKCMELVR
-350 HLLNEDYL
+350 RLFNEDYL
-358 ETDDEEITDNQTF
+358 ESDEEEITDNQTF
-371 LCIPLNDTGDIYA
+371 LCIPLNDTGESYT
-384 SKMHLDLGSKH
+384 SEMNLDLRSKH
-395 FFLLY
+395 FFLIY
-400 SRYDESIDDNEY
+400 SCYNKSIDDNEY

-429 LSHRE
+429 LSQKE
-434 YAEIVNMYRHVLER
+434 YDEIVNMYRHVLER

-455 YFDNRDLSSVAESL
+455 YFDSMDLSSVAESL

-502 NESFVRKISD
+502 NESFIRKTSG
-512 KNTKD
+512 KNAKD
-517 LESYADE
+517 LESSADE
-524 IAFNVEEVLKK
+524 ITFNVEEILKK
-535 IVEMYSSEGHLF
+535 IVEMYSSEGQN
-547 FSVDTY
+547 SAETY

-604 ENNPDAEVS
+604 ENNPNAEVS

-628 HKICS
+628 RKICS

-648 KSEDFHLQENR
+648 KSEDFHLQESL
-659 LTESFTKKIGSKKVG
+659 LTESFTGRIGNRKGKDLRSDSDKVF
-674 SLQSDADEVFKMTP
+674 EMTP
-688 ELAMEIIRQKVFN
+688 ESAMEIIRQKVFN
-701 PLGWEEGED
+701 PLEWIEGDESD
-710 TEDYEDCKDY
+710 GKDY
-720 YIETGKYFNDSDTI
+720 HISTDHNSYHDNDVIT
-734 VCRFGIEG
+734 CYFGIEG
-742 FDYNYEGEFEME
+742 FDYDYEDEFSME

-759 FGYKSPDFKSEVRD
+759 FGLSYPNFSKEVGGK
-773 EWGVLFR
+773 WGISFR
-780 FGISNCSKGDIDFVL
+780 FGISSCSQGDIDFVL
-795 GDKFFRNPSD
+795 GDKLFRNPSD
-805 YRDFYRLNQQSID
+805 YRDYYKLNYQSIG
-818 TLIHILNIIGLRH
+818 TLIDILKLIGLRH
-831 PDDETIGYE
+831 PYDETVGYE
-840 GGPYRTLRYGD
+840 GGPYHTLRYGD
-851 DDVYRMFI
+851 ESVYSMFI

-870 QYMDEDSKDYYDSV
+870 KYMDESSKDFYDLTKES
-884 REEFMENDEY
+884 FQENDEFY
-894 NEEDY
+894 DEEDY

>member
-1 MNFNFDQH
+1 MNFNFDRH
-9 IRFNGTLNEG
+9 IRLDRTLNEG
-19 GNAIRSSSPV
+19 GNAIKSSSPV
-29 RGDKALPIAEKVI
+29 SGDKALPIAEKVI
-42 GILKEKYPETDF
+42 GILKERYPDTEF

-64 SEQTSSDIDIAVE
+64 AEQTSGDIDIAVE
-77 LDFSESENVT
+77 LDFSESENVK

-92 KYPDMEIKSMKG
+92 KHPDMEIKSMKG

-111 LPYESKVVQVDL
+111 LPYESQVVQVDL

-165 VQGYRNTTFDNGHVK
+165 VQDYRNTTFENGHVK
-180 DLYKYSFNP
+180 DFYKYSFNP

-215 EDTVEVSKDVD
+215 DDTVEVSKNVE
-226 EIVKFMMGEEAD
+226 EIVKFMMGEDAD

-257 PYNDFNEH
+257 PYSDFNEH
-265 IFEDLVEYI
+265 IFEDLMEYV
-274 DKQTPEFTDKVCKYI
+274 DKQTPEFMEDVRNYI
-289 SGKNGEV
+289 NSGNKGI

-307 VLKESFVRKTAD
+307 VLKESFIRKTAD
-319 KDSAN
+319 KDIKN
-324 SMVAKADES
+324 SIVDKADES

-339 MTIGKCIDLVR
+339 MTIGKCMELVR
-350 HLLNEDYL
+350 RLLDEDYL
-358 ETDDEEITDNQTF
+358 ESDEEEITDNQTF
-371 LCIPLNDTGDIYA
+371 LCIPLNDTGERYT
-384 SKMHLDLGSKH
+384 SEMNLDLRSKH
-395 FFLLY
+395 FFLIY
-400 SRYDESIDDNEY
+400 SCYNKSIDDNEY

-429 LSHRE
+429 LSQRE
-434 YAEIVNMYRHVLER
+434 YDEIVNMYRHVLER

-455 YFDNRDLSSVAESL
+455 YFDSMDLSSVAESL

-502 NESFVRKISD
+502 NESFIRKTTD

-517 LESYADE
+517 LESSADE

-535 IVEMYSSEGHLF
+535 IVEMYSSEGHY
-547 FSVDTY
+547 SAETY

-613 AENDEYFSELSLENQ
+613 AENDEYFSELSLDNQ
-628 HKICS
+628 RKICS

-648 KSEDFHLQENR
+648 KSEDFHLQESL
-659 LTESFTKKIGSKKVG
+659 LTESFTNRISNRKGKD
-674 SLQSDADEVFKMTP
+674 LRSDADKVFEMTP
-688 ELAMEIIRQKVFN
+688 DSAMEIIRQKVFN
-701 PLGWEEGED
+701 PLEWIEGD
-710 TEDYEDCKDY
+710 DADGKDY
-720 YIETGKYFNDSDTI
+720 HISTDHNSYHDNDVIT
-734 VCRFGIEG
+734 CHFGIEG
-742 FDYNYEGEFEME
+742 FDYDYEDEFSME

-759 FGYKSPDFKSEVRD
+759 FGLSYLNFSKEVRGK
-773 EWGVLFR
+773 WGISFR
-780 FGISNCSKGDIDFVL
+780 FGISSCSQGDIDFVL
-795 GDKFFRNPSD
+795 GDKLFRNPSD
-805 YRDFYRLNQQSID
+805 SRDYYKLNYQSIG
-818 TLIHILNIIGLRH
+818 TLIDILKLIGLRH
-831 PDDETIGYE
+831 PYDETVGYE
-840 GGPYRTLRYGD
+840 GGPYHTLRYGD
-851 DDVYRMFI
+851 ESVYRMFI

-870 QYMDEDSKDYYDSV
+870 KYMDESSKEFYDLTKES
-884 REEFMENDEY
+884 FQENDEY
-894 NEEDY
+894 DEEDY

>member
-1 MNFNFDQH
+1 MNFNFDRH
-9 IRFNGTLNEG
+9 IRLDRTLNEG
-19 GNAIRSSSPV
+19 GNAIKSSSPV
-29 RGDKALPIAEKVI
+29 SGDKALPIAEKVI
-42 GILKEKYPETDF
+42 GILKERYPDTEF

-64 SEQTSSDIDIAVE
+64 AEQTSGDIDIAVE
-77 LDFSESENVT
+77 LDFSESENVKK
-87 EVLKE
+87 VLEE

-111 LPYESKVVQVDL
+111 LPYDNQVVQVDL

-165 VQGYRNTTFDNGHVK
+165 VQDYRNTTFENGHIK

-215 EDTVEVSKDVD
+215 DDTVEVSKNVE
-226 EIVKFMMGEEAD
+226 EIVKFMMGEDAD

-257 PYNDFNEH
+257 PYSDFNEH
-265 IFEDLVEYI
+265 IFEDLMEYV
-274 DKQTPEFTDKVCKYI
+274 DKQTPEFMEDVRNYI
-289 SGKNGEV
+289 NSENKGI
-296 SERKVFRKLGD
+296 SERKVFRELGD
-307 VLKESFVRKTAD
+307 VLKESFIRKTAD
-319 KDSAN
+319 KDSVN
-324 SMVAKADES
+324 SIVDKADES

-339 MTIGKCIDLVR
+339 MTISKCMELVR
-350 HLLNEDYL
+350 RLFNEDYL
-358 ETDDEEITDNQTF
+358 ESVEEEITDNQTF
-371 LCIPLNDTGDIYA
+371 LYIPLNDTYESYTVG
-384 SKMHLDLGSKH
+384 MNLDLRSKH
-395 FFLLY
+395 FFLTY
-400 SRYDESIDDNEY
+400 PCYNKSIDDNEY

-429 LSHRE
+429 LSQRE
-434 YAEIVNMYRHVLER
+434 YDEIVNMCRHVLER

-455 YFDNRDLSSVAESL
+455 YYDSIDLSSVAESL

-502 NESFVRKISD
+502 NESFIRKTSG
-512 KNTKD
+512 KNAKD
-517 LESYADE
+517 LESSADE
-524 IAFNVEEVLKK
+524 ITFNVEEILKK
-535 IVEMYSSEGHLF
+535 IVEMYSSEGHN
-547 FSVDTY
+547 SAETY

-604 ENNPDAEVS
+604 ENNPNAEVS
-613 AENDEYFSELSLENQ
+613 AENDEHFSELSLENQ
-628 HKICS
+628 RKICS

-648 KSEDFHLQENR
+648 KSEDFHLQESL
-659 LTESFTKKIGSKKVG
+659 LTESFTGRIGNRKGKDLRSDSDKVF
-674 SLQSDADEVFKMTP
+674 EMTP
-688 ELAMEIIRQKVFN
+688 ESAMEIIRQKVFN
-701 PLGWEEGED
+701 PLEWIEGDESD
-710 TEDYEDCKDY
+710 GKDY
-720 YIETGKYFNDSDTI
+720 HISTDHNSYYDNDVIT
-734 VCRFGIEG
+734 CYFGIEG
-742 FDYNYEGEFEME
+742 FDYDYEDEFSME

-759 FGYKSPDFKSEVRD
+759 FGLSYPNFSKEVRGK
-773 EWGVLFR
+773 WGISFR
-780 FGISNCSKGDIDFVL
+780 FGISSCSQGDIDFVL
-795 GDKFFRNPSD
+795 GDKLFRNPSD
-805 YRDFYRLNQQSID
+805 YRDYYKLNYQSIG
-818 TLIHILNIIGLRH
+818 TLIDILKLIGLRH
-831 PDDETIGYE
+831 PYDETVGYE
-840 GGPYRTLRYGD
+840 GGPYHTLSYGD
-851 DDVYRMFI
+851 VSVYSMFI

-870 QYMDEDSKDYYDSV
+870 KYMDESSKYFYDLTKES
-884 REEFMENDEY
+884 FQENDEFY
-894 NEEDY
+894 DEEDY

>member
-1 MNFNFDQH
+1 MNFNFDRH
-9 IRFNGTLNEG
+9 IRLVRTLNEG
-19 GNAIRSSSPV
+19 GNAIKSSSPV
-29 RGDKALPIAEKVI
+29 SGDKALPIAEKVI
-42 GILKEKYPETDF
+42 GILKERYPDTEF

-64 SEQTSSDIDIAVE
+64 AEQTSGDIDIAVE
-77 LDFSESENVT
+77 LDFSESENVKK
-87 EVLKE
+87 VLEE

-104 LHILSVG
+104 LRILSVG
-111 LPYESKVVQVDL
+111 LPYESQVVQVDL

-156 MTSILKNIP
+156 MTSILNNIP
-165 VQGYRNTTFDNGHVK
+165 VQDYRNTTFENGHVK

-215 EDTVEVSKDVD
+215 DDTVEVSKNVE
-226 EIVKFMMGEEAD
+226 EIVKFMMGEDAD

-257 PYNDFNEH
+257 PYSDFNEH
-265 IFEDLVEYI
+265 IFEDLMEYV
-274 DKQTPEFTDKVCKYI
+274 DKQTPEFMENVRNYI
-289 SGKNGEV
+289 NSGNKGI
-296 SERKVFRKLGD
+296 SERKIFRKLGD

-319 KDSAN
+319 KDSVN
-324 SMVAKADES
+324 SIVDKADES

-339 MTIGKCIDLVR
+339 MTIGKCMELVR
-350 HLLNEDYL
+350 RLLNEDYL
-358 ETDDEEITDNQTF
+358 ESDEGEVTDNQTF
-371 LCIPLNDTGDIYA
+371 LYIPLNDTCESYTVE
-384 SKMHLDLGSKH
+384 MNLDLRSKH
-395 FFLLY
+395 FFLTY
-400 SRYDESIDDNEY
+400 PCYNKSIDDNEY

-429 LSHRE
+429 LSQRE
-434 YAEIVNMYRHVLER
+434 YDEIVNMCRHVLER

-455 YFDNRDLSSVAESL
+455 YYDSIDLSSVAESL

-502 NESFVRKISD
+502 NESFIRKTSG
-512 KNTKD
+512 KNVKD
-517 LESYADE
+517 LESSADE
-524 IAFNVEEVLKK
+524 IAFNVEEILKK
-535 IVEMYSSEGHLF
+535 IVEMYSSEGHN
-547 FSVDTY
+547 SAETY

-572 VNDEGLYPAAVL
+572 VNDEGLYPTAVL

-604 ENNPDAEVS
+604 ENNPNAEVS

-628 HKICS
+628 RKICS

-648 KSEDFHLQENR
+648 KSEDYHLQESL
-659 LTESFTKKIGSKKVG
+659 LTESFTGRIGNRKGKDLRSDSDKVF
-674 SLQSDADEVFKMTP
+674 EMTP
-688 ELAMEIIRQKVFN
+688 ESAMEIIRQKVFN
-701 PLGWEEGED
+701 PLEWIEGDESD
-710 TEDYEDCKDY
+710 GKDY
-720 YIETGKYFNDSDTI
+720 HISTDHNSYHDNDVIT
-734 VCRFGIEG
+734 CYFGIEG
-742 FDYNYEGEFEME
+742 FDYDYEGEFSME

-759 FGYKSPDFKSEVRD
+759 FGLSYPNFSKEVRGK
-773 EWGVLFR
+773 WGISFR
-780 FGISNCSKGDIDFVL
+780 FGISSCSQGDIDFVL
-795 GDKFFRNPSD
+795 GDKLFRNPSD
-805 YRDFYRLNQQSID
+805 YRDYYKLNYQSIG
-818 TLIHILNIIGLRH
+818 TLIDILKLIGLRH
-831 PDDETIGYE
+831 PYDETVGYE
-840 GGPYRTLRYGD
+840 GGPYHTLSYGD
-851 DDVYRMFI
+851 VSVYSMFI

-870 QYMDEDSKDYYDSV
+870 KYMDESSKDFYDLTKES
-884 REEFMENDEY
+884 FQENDEFY
-894 NEEDY
+894 DEEDY

>member
-1 MNFNFDQH
+1 MNFNFDRH
-9 IRFNGTLNEG
+9 IRLDRTLNEG
-19 GNAIRSSSPV
+19 GNAIKSSSPV
-29 RGDKALPIAEKVI
+29 SGDKALPIAEKVI
-42 GILKEKYPETDF
+42 GILKERYPDTEF

-64 SEQTSSDIDIAVE
+64 AEQTSGDIDIAVG
-77 LDFSESENVT
+77 LDFSESENVK

-111 LPYESKVVQVDL
+111 LPYESQVVQVDL

-165 VQGYRNTTFDNGHVK
+165 VQDYRNTTFENGHVK

-215 EDTVEVSKDVD
+215 DDTVEVSKNVE
-226 EIVKFMMGEEAD
+226 EIVKFMMGEDAD

-257 PYNDFNEH
+257 PYSDFNEH
-265 IFEDLVEYI
+265 IFEDLMEYV
-274 DKQTPEFTDKVCKYI
+274 DKQTPEFIEDVRNYI
-289 SGKNGEV
+289 NSGNKGI

-307 VLKESFVRKTAD
+307 VLKESFIKKTAD
-319 KDSAN
+319 KDSTN
-324 SMVAKADES
+324 SIVDKADES

-339 MTIGKCIDLVR
+339 MTIGKCMELVR

-358 ETDDEEITDNQTF
+358 ESDEEEITDNQTF
-371 LCIPLNDTGDIYA
+371 LCIPLNDTGESYT
-384 SKMHLDLGSKH
+384 SEMNLDLRSKH
-395 FFLLY
+395 FFLIY
-400 SRYDESIDDNEY
+400 SCYNKSIDDNEY

-429 LSHRE
+429 LSQRE
-434 YAEIVNMYRHVLER
+434 YDEIVNMYRHVLER
-448 TQELGGV
+448 IQELGGV
-455 YFDNRDLSSVAESL
+455 YFDSMDLSSVAESL

-482 YKKYLWAKEQV
+482 YEKYLWAKEQV

-502 NESFVRKISD
+502 NESFIRKTTD
-512 KNTKD
+512 KNAKD
-517 LESYADE
+517 LESSADE
-524 IAFNVEEVLKK
+524 ITFNVEEVLKK
-535 IVEMYSSEGHLF
+535 IVEMYSSEGHY
-547 FSVDTY
+547 SAETY

-572 VNDEGLYPAAVL
+572 VNDEGLYPTAVL

-591 GEFDTTRLLVRFA
+591 GVFDTTRLLVRFA
-604 ENNPDAEVS
+604 ENNPNAEVS

-628 HKICS
+628 RKICS

-648 KSEDFHLQENR
+648 KSEDFHLQESL
-659 LTESFTKKIGSKKVG
+659 LTESFIGRIGNRKGKD
-674 SLQSDADEVFKMTP
+674 LRSDADKVFEMTP
-688 ELAMEIIRQKVFN
+688 DSAMEIIRQKVFN
-701 PLGWEEGED
+701 PLEWVEGDEAD
-710 TEDYEDCKDY
+710 GKDY
-720 YIETGKYFNDSDTI
+720 HISTDHNSYHDNDVIT
-734 VCRFGIEG
+734 CYFGIEG
-742 FDYNYEGEFEME
+742 FDYDYEDEFSME

-759 FGYKSPDFKSEVRD
+759 FGLSYPNFSKEVRGK
-773 EWGVLFR
+773 WGISFR
-780 FGISNCSKGDIDFVL
+780 FGISSCSQGDIDFVL
-795 GDKFFRNPSD
+795 GDKLFRNPSD
-805 YRDFYRLNQQSID
+805 YRDYYKLNYQSIG
-818 TLIHILNIIGLRH
+818 TLIDILKLIGLRH
-831 PDDETIGYE
+831 PYDETVGYE
-840 GGPYRTLRYGD
+840 GGPYHTLSYGD
-851 DDVYRMFI
+851 ESVYSMFI

-870 QYMDEDSKDYYDSV
+870 KYMDESSKDFYDLTKES
-884 REEFMENDEY
+884 FQENDEFY
-894 NEEDY
+894 DEEDY

>member
-1 MNFNFDQH
+1 MNFNFDRH
-9 IRFNGTLNEG
+9 IRLDRTLNEG
-19 GNAIRSSSPV
+19 GNAIKSSSPV
-29 RGDKALPIAEKVI
+29 SGDKALPIAEKVI
-42 GILKEKYPETDF
+42 GILKERYPDTEF

-64 SEQTSSDIDIAVE
+64 AEQTSGDIDIAVE
-77 LDFSESENVT
+77 LDFSESENVKK
-87 EVLKE
+87 VLEE

-104 LHILSVG
+104 LRILSVG
-111 LPYESKVVQVDL
+111 LPYESQVVQVDL

-165 VQGYRNTTFDNGHVK
+165 VQDYRNTTFENGHVK

-215 EDTVEVSKDVD
+215 DDTVEVSKNVE
-226 EIVKFMMGEEAD
+226 EIVKFMMGEDAD

-257 PYNDFNEH
+257 PYSDFNEH
-265 IFEDLVEYI
+265 IFEDLMEYV
-274 DKQTPEFTDKVCKYI
+274 DKQTPEFMENVRNYI
-289 SGKNGEV
+289 NSGNKGI

-307 VLKESFVRKTAD
+307 VLKESFIRKTAD
-319 KDSAN
+319 KGSVN
-324 SMVAKADES
+324 SIVDKADES

-339 MTIGKCIDLVR
+339 MTISKCMELVR
-350 HLLNEDYL
+350 RLFNEDYL
-358 ETDDEEITDNQTF
+358 ESDEEEITDNQTF
-371 LCIPLNDTGDIYA
+371 LYIPLNDTCEGQESYTVE
-384 SKMHLDLGSKH
+384 MNLDLRSKH
-395 FFLLY
+395 FFLTY
-400 SRYDESIDDNEY
+400 PCYNKSIDDNEY

-429 LSHRE
+429 LSQRE
-434 YAEIVNMYRHVLER
+434 YDEIVNMCRHVLER

-455 YFDNRDLSSVAESL
+455 YYDSIDLSSVAESL

-502 NESFVRKISD
+502 NESFIRKTSG
-512 KNTKD
+512 KNAKD
-517 LESYADE
+517 LESSADE
-524 IAFNVEEVLKK
+524 ITFNVEEILKK
-535 IVEMYSSEGHLF
+535 IVEMYSSEGHN
-547 FSVDTY
+547 SAETY

-604 ENNPDAEVS
+604 ENNPNAEVS
-613 AENDEYFSELSLENQ
+613 AENDEHFSELSLENQ
-628 HKICS
+628 RKICS

-638 FGVPFSELVK
+638 FGVPFSELMK
-648 KSEDFHLQENR
+648 KSEDFHLQESL
-659 LTESFTKKIGSKKVG
+659 LTESFTGRIGNRKGKD
-674 SLQSDADEVFKMTP
+674 LRSDADKVFELTP
-688 ELAMEIIRQKVFN
+688 DSAMEIIRQKVFN
-701 PLGWEEGED
+701 PLEWIEGDESD
-710 TEDYEDCKDY
+710 GKDY
-720 YIETGKYFNDSDTI
+720 YISTDHNSYHDNDVIT
-734 VCRFGIEG
+734 CYFGIEG
-742 FDYNYEGEFEME
+742 FDYDYEDEFSME

-759 FGYKSPDFKSEVRD
+759 FGLSYPNFSKEVRGK
-773 EWGVLFR
+773 WGISFR
-780 FGISNCSKGDIDFVL
+780 FGISSCSQGDIDFVL
-795 GDKFFRNPSD
+795 GDKLFRNPSD
-805 YRDFYRLNQQSID
+805 YRDYYKLNYQSIG
-818 TLIHILNIIGLRH
+818 TLIDILKLIGLRH
-831 PDDETIGYE
+831 PYDETVGYE
-840 GGPYRTLRYGD
+840 GGPYHTLSYGD
-851 DDVYRMFI
+851 VSVYSMFI

-870 QYMDEDSKDYYDSV
+870 KYMDESSKDFYDLTKES
-884 REEFMENDEY
+884 FQENDEFY
-894 NEEDY
+894 DEEDY

>member
-1 MNFNFDQH
+1 MNFNFDRH
-9 IRFNGTLNEG
+9 IRLDRTLNEG
-19 GNAIRSSSPV
+19 GNAIKSSSPV
-29 RGDKALPIAEKVI
+29 SGDKALPIAEKVI
-42 GILKEKYPETDF
+42 GILKERYPDTEF

-64 SEQTSSDIDIAVE
+64 AEQTSGDIDIAVE
-77 LDFSESENVT
+77 LDFSESENVK
-87 EVLKE
+87 EILKE

-111 LPYESKVVQVDL
+111 LPYESQVVQVDL

-165 VQGYRNTTFDNGHVK
+165 VQDYRNTTFENGHVK

-215 EDTVEVSKDVD
+215 DDTVEVSKNVE
-226 EIVKFMMGEEAD
+226 EIVKFMMGEDAD

-257 PYNDFNEH
+257 PYSDFNEH
-265 IFEDLVEYI
+265 IFEDLMEYV
-274 DKQTPEFTDKVCKYI
+274 DKQTPEFTEDVRNYI
-289 SGKNGEV
+289 NSGNKGI

-307 VLKESFVRKTAD
+307 VLKESFIRKTAD

-324 SMVAKADES
+324 SIVGKADES

-339 MTIGKCIDLVR
+339 MTIGKCMELVR
-350 HLLNEDYL
+350 HLLDEDYL
-358 ETDDEEITDNQTF
+358 ESDEEEITDNQTF
-371 LCIPLNDTGDIYA
+371 LCIPLNDTGESYT
-384 SKMHLDLGSKH
+384 SEMNLDLRSKH
-395 FFLLY
+395 FFLIY
-400 SRYDESIDDNEY
+400 SCYNKSRDDNEY

-429 LSHRE
+429 LSQRE
-434 YAEIVNMYRHVLER
+434 YDEIVNMYRHVLER

-455 YFDNRDLSSVAESL
+455 YFDSMDLSSVAESL

-482 YKKYLWAKEQV
+482 YKKYLWVKEQV

-502 NESFVRKISD
+502 NESFIRKTTD
-512 KNTKD
+512 KNAKD
-517 LESYADE
+517 LESSADE
-524 IAFNVEEVLKK
+524 ITFNVEEVLKN
-535 IVEMYSSEGHLF
+535 IVEMYSSEGHY
-547 FSVDTY
+547 SAETY

-572 VNDEGLYPAAVL
+572 VNDEGLYPTAVL

-604 ENNPDAEVS
+604 ENNPNAEVS

-628 HKICS
+628 RKICN

-648 KSEDFHLQENR
+648 KSEDFHLQESL
-659 LTESFTKKIGSKKVG
+659 LTESFTNRIGNRKGKD
-674 SLQSDADEVFKMTP
+674 LRSDADKVFEMNP
-688 ELAMEIIRQKVFN
+688 VSAMEIIRQKVFN
-701 PLGWEEGED
+701 PLGWVEGDEAD
-710 TEDYEDCKDY
+710 GKDY
-720 YIETGKYFNDSDTI
+720 HISTDHNSYHDNDVIT
-734 VCRFGIEG
+734 CHFGIEG
-742 FDYNYEGEFEME
+742 FDYDYEDEFSME

-759 FGYKSPDFKSEVRD
+759 FGLSYPNFSKEVRGK
-773 EWGVLFR
+773 WGISFR
-780 FGISNCSKGDIDFVL
+780 FGISSCSQGDIDFVL
-795 GDKFFRNPSD
+795 GDKLFRNPSD
-805 YRDFYRLNQQSID
+805 YRDYYKLNYQSIG
-818 TLIHILNIIGLRH
+818 TLIDILKLIGLRH
-831 PDDETIGYE
+831 PYDETVGYE
-840 GGPYRTLRYGD
+840 GGPYHTLSYGD
-851 DDVYRMFI
+851 ESVYSMFI

-870 QYMDEDSKDYYDSV
+870 KYMDESSKDFYDLTKES
-884 REEFMENDEY
+884 FQENDEFY
-894 NEEDY
+894 DEEDY

>member
-1 MNFNFDQH
+1 MNFNFDRH
-9 IRFNGTLNEG
+9 IRLDRTLNEG
-19 GNAIRSSSPV
+19 GNAIKSSSPV
-29 RGDKALPIAEKVI
+29 SGDKALPIAEKVI
-42 GILKEKYPETDF
+42 GILKERYPDTEF

-64 SEQTSSDIDIAVE
+64 AEQTSGDIDIAVE
-77 LDFSESENVT
+77 LDFSESENVK

-111 LPYESKVVQVDL
+111 LPYESQVVQVDL

-165 VQGYRNTTFDNGHVK
+165 VQDYRNTTFENGHVK

-215 EDTVEVSKDVD
+215 DDTVEVSKNVE
-226 EIVKFMMGEEAD
+226 EIVKFMMGEDAD

-257 PYNDFNEH
+257 PYSDFNEH
-265 IFEDLVEYI
+265 IFEDLMEYV
-274 DKQTPEFTDKVCKYI
+274 DKQTPEFTEDVRNYI
-289 SGKNGEV
+289 NSGNKGI

-307 VLKESFVRKTAD
+307 VLKESFIRKTVD
-319 KDSAN
+319 KDIEN
-324 SMVAKADES
+324 SIVDKADES

-339 MTIGKCIDLVR
+339 MTIGKCMELVR
-350 HLLNEDYL
+350 RLLDEDYL
-358 ETDDEEITDNQTF
+358 ESVEEEITDNQSF
-371 LCIPLNDTGDIYA
+371 LCIPLNDTGESYT
-384 SKMHLDLGSKH
+384 SEMNLDLRSKH
-395 FFLLY
+395 FFLIY
-400 SRYDESIDDNEY
+400 SCYNKSRDDNEY

-429 LSHRE
+429 LSQKE
-434 YAEIVNMYRHVLER
+434 YDEIVNMYRHVLER

-455 YFDNRDLSSVAESL
+455 YFDSMDLSSVAESL

-502 NESFVRKISD
+502 NESFTRKTSD
-512 KNTKD
+512 KNAKD
-517 LESYADE
+517 LESSADE
-524 IAFNVEEVLKK
+524 IAFNVEEILKK
-535 IVEMYSSEGHLF
+535 IVEMYSSEGHY
-547 FSVDTY
+547 SAETY

-613 AENDEYFSELSLENQ
+613 AENDEYFSELSLDNQ
-628 HKICS
+628 RKICS

-648 KSEDFHLQENR
+648 KSEDFHLQESL
-659 LTESFTKKIGSKKVG
+659 LTESFTNRISNRKGKD
-674 SLQSDADEVFKMTP
+674 LRSDADKVFEMTP
-688 ELAMEIIRQKVFN
+688 DSAMEIIRQKVFN
-701 PLGWEEGED
+701 PLEWIEGDEAD
-710 TEDYEDCKDY
+710 GKDY
-720 YIETGKYFNDSDTI
+720 HISTDHNSYHDNDVIT
-734 VCRFGIEG
+734 CHFGIEG
-742 FDYNYEGEFEME
+742 FDYDYEDEFSME

-759 FGYKSPDFKSEVRD
+759 FGLSYPIEVRGK
-773 EWGVLFR
+773 WGISFR
-780 FGISNCSKGDIDFVL
+780 FGISSCSQGDIDFVL
-795 GDKFFRNPSD
+795 GDKLFKNPSD
-805 YRDFYRLNQQSID
+805 YMDYYKLNYQSIG
-818 TLIHILNIIGLRH
+818 TLIDILKLIGLRH
-831 PDDETIGYE
+831 PYDETVGYE
-840 GGPYRTLRYGD
+840 GGPYHTLRYGD
-851 DDVYRMFI
+851 EWVYRMFI

-870 QYMDEDSKDYYDSV
+870 KYMDESSKDFYDLTKES
-884 REEFMENDEY
+884 FQENDEFY
-894 NEEDY
+894 DEEDY